1 MKLFKWRKPDIPPG
15 VPGMVKAND
24 DRQRELKRRE
34 REYQKLQRIVD
45 LGNKPPLSIAEKVY
59 FGKMIDPDYPDY
71 YLAPRPASLD
81 FKGMSMHPKVKGEAP
96 PAPGPS
102 PAVQL
107 PPEVRAKAAKVSKKD
122 ILAPIVELP
131 PDDEPGEIRPA
142 PGRAGA
148 ARGPYKVTPAGVK
161 LRPSQVEALLAATK
175 KQRDRMVIM
184 LMSDLG
190 LGMADIVR
198 IGPSTVNLEKE
209 VFHSGE
215 GDIPIRKVSPRAW
228 HVLKGFVQYGESL
241 NLNYVTFYR
250 IVKKNAE
257 AAGLNI
263 TAAQLIRYGKEYRK
277 GRLAP
282 YRRRRPRSPQGTYEE
297 TPPGPGGPEAAE

>member
-1 MKLFKWRKPDIPPG
+1 MKLLKWFKTDNPRG
-15 VPGMVKAND
+15 VPGMVNTND

-59 FGKMIDPDYPDY
+59 FGKMIDPAYPDY

-107 PPEVRAKAAKVSKKD
+107 PPEVRANAARISKKE
-122 ILAPIVELP
+122 ILAPPEDMSG
-131 PDDEPGEIRPA
+131 PDDLEDLP
-142 PGRAGA
+142 AGA
-148 ARGPYKVTPAGVK
+148 PVGAGVRGPYKVTPAGVK
-161 LRPSQVEALLAATK
+161 LKPSQVEALLSATK

-209 VFHSGE
+209 VFHSGQ

-241 NLNYVTFYR
+241 NLNNVTFYR

-282 YRRRRPRSPQGTYEE
+282 YRRRRPRSPQDTYEE
-297 TPPGPGGPEAAE
+297 SPPGPGGPEAAE